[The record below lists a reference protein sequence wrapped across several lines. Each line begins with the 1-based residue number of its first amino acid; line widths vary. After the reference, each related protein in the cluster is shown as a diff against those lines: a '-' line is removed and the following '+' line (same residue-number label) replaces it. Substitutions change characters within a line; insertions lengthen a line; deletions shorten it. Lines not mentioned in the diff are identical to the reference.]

1 MKSLAIVLTPSASPL
16 VQSNLERFTTAGTIA
31 IPAVSASVSL
41 APSPKA
47 IAYKVQI
54 VRYSVVAAS
63 ASSTIATARA
73 MLAQTINHFLS
84 LRSEIMPPGRAKI
97 GQLSVKT
104 ALNAAT

>member
-1 MKSLAIVLTPSASPL
+1 
-16 VQSNLERFTTAGTIA
+16 
-31 IPAVSASVSL
+31 
-41 APSPKA
+41 
-47 IAYKVQI
+47 
-54 VRYSVVAAS
+54 
-63 ASSTIATARA
+63 